1 MKKIILAAAA
11 VAFATPAMAAP
22 GDTATDSGTATAE
35 IVAPITITHDAG
47 AALDFGIVIPGTAA
61 GTVVVSQT
69 GAGSVTGDA
78 LFVSGSTNAAD
89 SFTVTGDASRAYTI
103 VTTGGSVAS
112 GTNTMSFTTSAPASS
127 TLSATGSDSF
137 SVGGTL
143 SVGANQAAGV
153 YTGTYSATVTYN

>member
-35 IVAPITITHDAG
+35 IVAPITITHDG
-47 AALDFGIVIPGTAA
+47 GALDFGIVIPGTAV
-61 GTVVVSQT
+61 GTVVVTQG

-89 SFTVTGDASRAYTI
+89 SFTVTGDANRAYSI
-103 VTTGGSVAS
+103 VTTGGSVTS
-112 GTNTMSFTTSAPASS
+112 GGNSMTFTTDAPASG

-143 SVGANQAAGV
+143 NVGANQAAG
-153 YTGTYSATVTYN
+153 TYSGNYDATVSYN

>member
-35 IVAPITITHDAG
+35 IVAPITITHDG
-47 AALDFGIVIPGTAA
+47 GALDFGIVIPGTAV
-61 GTVVVSQT
+61 GTVVVTQG

-78 LFVSGSTNAAD
+78 MFVSGSSNTAD
-89 SFTVTGDASRAYTI
+89 SFTVTGDANRAYSI

-112 GTNTMSFTTSAPASS
+112 GTNTMSFTTDAPASS